1 MDQIVADFDYDGF
14 AQRAKEAIFPEKITA
29 FATRIGMQHG
39 TVSKVLNVR
48 GSMAP
53 RLDIAAKI
61 AEGAGVTL
69 DWLVFGRGDGP
80 GTADLVQVP
89 RYDAQLAAGAG
100 AWNEGRLKL
109 EDVPFTKAF
118 LKEQLGRDSAAGLV
132 IVTARGD
139 SMEPTISD
147 RAWLLV
153 DEAEQRVFDGVFAFV
168 LAEEARVKR
177 LRRLTDG
184 LLLISDN
191 DSYPPEE
198 VRGEELKKLQIIGPV
213 LTTIQPI

>member
-1 MDQIVADFDYDGF
+1 LDQIVADFDYDGF

-80 GTADLVQVP
+80 GPADLVQVP

-147 RAWLLV
+147 RAWLVV

>member
-80 GTADLVQVP
+80 GHADLVQVP

-118 LKEQLGRDSAAGLV
+118 LKEQLGRDTAAGLV

-168 LAEEARVKR
+168 LADEARVKR

>member
-1 MDQIVADFDYDGF
+1 M
-14 AQRAKEAIFPEKITA
+14 PEKVTA
-29 FATRIGMQHG
+29 FAARIGLPQA
-39 TVSKVLNVR
+39 TVSKVLS
-48 GSMAP
+48 GSGVAGP
-53 RLDIAAKI
+53 RIDIAARI
-61 AEGAGVTL
+61 AEGLGVTL

-80 GTADLVQVP
+80 GGDDLVRVP

-118 LKEQLGRDSAAGLV
+118 LKEQLGRDSAAGLAV
-132 IVTARGD
+132 VTARGD

-147 RAWLLV
+147 RAWLVV

-191 DSYPPEE
+191 DAYPPEE